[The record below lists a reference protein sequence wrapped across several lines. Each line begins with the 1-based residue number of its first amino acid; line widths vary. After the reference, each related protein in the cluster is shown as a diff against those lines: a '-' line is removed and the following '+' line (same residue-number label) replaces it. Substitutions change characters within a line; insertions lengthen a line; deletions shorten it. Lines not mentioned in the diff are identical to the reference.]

1 MPYFTPEDLDIEP
14 GEYLDSCS
22 KWEIKELIEEL
33 VKSGHLPNNVLK
45 QLEASKNYSRLEAD
59 FLDKLDKLGKRYHSI
74 SREDE
79 DKLEEIFKKYL

>member
-14 GEYLDSCS
+14 SEYLDSCS

-33 VKSGHLPNNVLK
+33 VKSGHLPKNVLN
-45 QLEASKNYSRLEAD
+45 QLEASKNYSRLEVD
-59 FLDKLDKLGKRYHSI
+59 FSEKLDKLSKRYHSI